1 MGKHEHGAVDHIVP
15 IKMLVGTCIVLL
27 FMTAVTVW
35 VAQLDFNILN
45 IPSMNLLVAL
55 AVASVKVFIVSMIFM
70 HLRWDRSFI
79 GFLFV
84 VSCLLVFLF
93 IGFALTD
100 TAENEPDIIPG
111 NSPPVQQQLDKLEA
125 SVAEAKAASA
135 HGEGDAHAKSASG
148 DDH

>member
-1 MGKHEHGAVDHIVP
+1 MGNHEHGAVDHIVP
-15 IKMLVGTCIVLL
+15 IRVLVGTCLVLL
-27 FMTAVTVW
+27 FLTAVTVW

-55 AVASVKVFIVSMIFM
+55 AVASLKVFIVVMIFM

-79 GFLFV
+79 GFIFV
-84 VSCLLVFLF
+84 IACMLVFLF

-111 NSPPVQQQLDKLEA
+111 NTPEVQTELDLLKTTPDP
-125 SVAEAKAASA
+125 AAA
-135 HGEGDAHAKSASG
+135 HGGAA
-148 DDH
+148 DDHH

>member
-1 MGKHEHGAVDHIVP
+1 MGKHEYGAVDHIVP
-15 IKMLVGTCIVLL
+15 IRLLVGTCIVLL
-27 FMTAVTVW
+27 FLTVITVW

-55 AVASVKVFIVSMIFM
+55 SVASVKVFIVAMIFM

-84 VSCLLVFLF
+84 MACMLVFLF

-111 NSPPVQQQLDKLEA
+111 NSVPVQQQLDKLVT
-125 SVAEAKAASA
+125 SQAATD
-135 HGEGDAHAKSASG
+135 HGEGDAHTEPA
-148 DDH
+148 DDGHH

>member
-1 MGKHEHGAVDHIVP
+1 MGKHEQGAVDHIVP
-15 IKMLVGTCIVLL
+15 IRMLVGTCIVLL
-27 FMTAVTVW
+27 FLTVITVW

-55 AVASVKVFIVSMIFM
+55 TVASVKVFIVAMIFM

-84 VSCLLVFLF
+84 VACLLVFLF
-93 IGFALTD
+93 IGFALMD

-111 NSPPVQQQLDKLEA
+111 NSQPVQQQLDKLAA
-125 SVAEAKAASA
+125 SVADSDHGESDA
-135 HGEGDAHAKSASG
+135 HGDAPAEPA
-148 DDH
+148 DDGHH